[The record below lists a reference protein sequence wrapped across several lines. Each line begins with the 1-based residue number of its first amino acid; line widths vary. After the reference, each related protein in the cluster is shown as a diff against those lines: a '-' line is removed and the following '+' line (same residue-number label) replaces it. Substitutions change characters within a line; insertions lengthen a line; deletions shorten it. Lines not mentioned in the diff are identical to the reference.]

1 MNRIILTVSLGFLA
15 AANCVLLI
23 FTTDLRLLVALNLL
37 LAAPIAGLYLFIMIK
52 TTGLARELGLTKAQ
66 AGRLV
71 RDYFN
76 YYRNVERISIYEY
89 HERVTTSS

>member
-1 MNRIILTVSLGFLA
+1 MNRMILTVGFGFLA
-15 AANCVLLI
+15 AANCLLLI

-37 LAAPIAGLYLFIMIK
+37 MVVPVAGLYLFITIK
-52 TTGLARELGLTKAQ
+52 TIGLARELGLTKAQ

-89 HERVTTSS
+89 HERVTTSA

>member
-1 MNRIILTVSLGFLA
+1 MNRMILTVGLGLLA

-23 FTTDLRLLVALNLL
+23 FTTDPRLLVALNFLM
-37 LAAPIAGLYLFIMIK
+37 AAPIVGFCLFIKIK
-52 TTGLARELGLTKAQ
+52 TAGLARELGLTKAQ

-89 HERVTTSS
+89 HERITPSV